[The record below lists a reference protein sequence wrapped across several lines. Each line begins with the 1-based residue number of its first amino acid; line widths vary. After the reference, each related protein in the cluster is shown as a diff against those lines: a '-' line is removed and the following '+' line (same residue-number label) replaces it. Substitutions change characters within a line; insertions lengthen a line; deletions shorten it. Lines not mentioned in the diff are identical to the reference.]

1 MAGSAEDDPWIAW
14 LGGLSDDLA
23 PLVLVWE
30 YRIGRSGWD
39 RFVGDVAYEGREG
52 GRNTIEFLV
61 VAVTILGE
69 CIA

>member
-52 GRNTIEFLV
+52 G
-61 VAVTILGE
+61 
-69 CIA
+69 